1 MGMRKNAQALD
12 QYYTRPAVAQDCL
25 RDLAGVLW
33 AHARAQGELPELF
46 IEPSA
51 GAGSFLDGLPS
62 ETWWAG
68 DQDPRHPQVV
78 QHDFLADGVPHAI
91 QAVPDHQRVVV
102 GNPPFGRK
110 GDTAVAFINHALTL
124 APLVGFVLP
133 LQFRKWSAQSRVDP
147 SAELVFDRTLPEDAF
162 TFLGKPYQL
171 RCCFQIW
178 ARRGLALG
186 PLYLNRRLQHAP
198 PNQHPDFEAWQYNRT
213 PIAEKYFDMDW
224 DFAVLRQGYG
234 DFSRLFWRKDAPVL
248 DRKQQ
253 WAFLKAKNPQ
263 VLDRLARLDF
273 VGLSQ
278 RNTGTPGFGKADL
291 VEAYMEIV
299 EQETRQ

>member
-1 MGMRKNAQALD
+1 MRKDAQALD
-12 QYYTRPAVAQDCL
+12 QYYTRPGVAQDCL

-33 AHARAQGELPELF
+33 AHGRRPAGSGVQLF

-51 GAGSFLDGLPS
+51 GGGSFLDGLPS
-62 ETWWAG
+62 ETWWGG
-68 DQDPRHPQVV
+68 DRDPRHPNVV
-78 QHDFLADGVPHAI
+78 AHDFLADALPASVKAI
-91 QAVPDHQRVVV
+91 ARDRRVMV
-102 GNPPFGRK
+102 GNPPFGKK
-110 GDTAVAFINHALTL
+110 GDTAVAFINQGLEW

-133 LQFRKWSAQSRVDP
+133 LQFRKWSAQSRITP
-147 SAELVFDRTLPEDAF
+147 GAHLVLDRALPEDAF

-171 RCCFQIW
+171 RCCFQVW
-178 ARRGLALG
+178 AEPGLDLE
-186 PLYLNRRLQHAP
+186 PLYPNLRLQQAP
-198 PNQHPDFEAWQYNRT
+198 PNTHPDFEAWQYNRT

-224 DFAVLRQGYG
+224 DFAVLRQGFG
-234 DFSRLFWRKDAPVL
+234 DFSRLFWRRDNPVL

-273 VGLSQ
+273 VALSQ

-291 VEAYMEIV
+291 VEAYLDAV
-299 EQETRQ
+299 ERETR